1 MGINVAGLLVL
12 GVLIVVLSLMS
23 WASIVSSTA
32 VGLTSAEA
40 VNRDGERARTGLTLV
55 SAEGGGTT
63 LTLQV
68 KNTGLTSVYDYA
80 AMDFIVDYTDAAVN
94 TVVTYLAYTTGTLG
108 ANQWKMTSISPD
120 SFQPNAWNPGETITL
135 DALLS
140 PAQSDDTIGTVIVAT
155 PNGVL
160 ETSPFSARGFFWFT
174 NAKDIS
180 LTTTGSWQDI
190 DLSSYVPVGTTT
202 GAIVELVNT
211 GNTNNLSGVV
221 RGKKDTRDYMSDTLF
236 QAMAG
241 ETHRWQIV
249 EVDGNRLIQGY
260 IEDTAIDFKLRGYTL
275 GADPSYFNTPFDI
288 TPPVSQEEL
297 WATIDVSAYVDAA
310 ADGVILLIDSQA
322 GARKEYAIRETGS
335 SFAAPDNQTLPKYAN
350 SMYLVG
356 LNAADQFQAWIGDV
370 ATVKVYLVGQTK
382 DSVVYYA
389 EDLPV
394 TDPELGSWEEL
405 DADTYG
411 VPVEANGLIF
421 RAGTTFSA
429 DRKAGFRHGD
439 STDDWNG
446 DIEGRT
452 HLQAGTGIRADN
464 VWDEYLEHA
473 QLDVFISA
481 YTKALTN

>member
-1 MGINVAGLLVL
+1 MAINVAGLLVL

-63 LTLQV
+63 LTLQL

-94 TVVTYLAYTTGTLG
+94 TVATYLAYTTGTLG

-140 PAQSDDTIGTVIVAT
+140 PAQSDDTIGNVIVAT

-160 ETSPFSARGFFWFT
+160 DTSPFSARGFFWFT
-174 NAKDIS
+174 NAQDIS

-211 GNTNNLSGVV
+211 GTTGNLSGVV

-288 TPPVSQEEL
+288 TPPVSQEGL
-297 WATIDVSAYVDAA
+297 WATVDVSAYVGGA
-310 ADGVILLIDSQA
+310 ADGVILFIDSTKN
-322 GARKEYAIRETGS
+322 GDVKYGIRETGS
-335 SFAAPDNQTLPKYAN
+335 SFPEPQSDLRKYSN
-350 SMYLVG
+350 TMYLVG
-356 LNAADQFQAWIGDV
+356 INAADQFQAWIGDV

-382 DSVVYYA
+382 DSVVYYI
-389 EDLPV
+389 EDV
-394 TDPELGSWEEL
+394 AVADPALDSWQEL
-405 DADTYG
+405 DADTYS
-411 VPVEANGLIF
+411 VPTEANGLIF
-421 RAGTTFSA
+421 RAGTTGGKA
-429 DRKAGFRHGD
+429 RKAGFRHGD

-446 DIEGRT
+446 DIERRS
-452 HLQAGTGIRADN
+452 HLQGGTGIRADN

-473 QLDVFISA
+473 QVDVFIAA